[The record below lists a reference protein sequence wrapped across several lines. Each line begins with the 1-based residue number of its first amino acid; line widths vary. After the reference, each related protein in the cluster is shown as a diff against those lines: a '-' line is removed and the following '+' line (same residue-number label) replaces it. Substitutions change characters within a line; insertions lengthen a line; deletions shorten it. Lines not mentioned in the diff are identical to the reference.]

1 MYFDLYDIYNA
12 VSSNIKASFFN
23 DIGLILTILGCCGV
37 LANRYNII
45 ISIIAIE
52 LMFYGLNF
60 YLVTASLCIDDIG
73 GEIFS
78 LFVLTIAA
86 SESSIALALMTS
98 YFKVFKNIILVNN

>member
-1 MYFDLYDIYNA
+1 MILT
-12 VSSNIKASFFN
+12 FFS
-23 DIGLILTILGCCGV
+23 DIGLILTFLGASGV
-37 LANRYNII
+37 LANRYNLI

-60 YLVTASLCIDDIG
+60 FLIICSLILLDIA

-86 SESSIALALMTS
+86 SESAIALALMTS
-98 YFKVFKNIILVNN
+98 YFKIFKEIRIT